1 MIRVKKNGL
10 YGYCDSKTGENVIP
24 CIYYEA
30 HRFREGSTW
39 VRKNRSGGWG
49 LISKDGKEL
58 TDYKY
63 QIIRFFESMPSFYG
77 VIDMEQHNEH
87 NIGLINNKGKIMI
100 PCIYKDVCVLQ
111 DEYMAYKDK
120 DGKEGV
126 ISINNEVIIPA
137 IYDDVYD
144 GSCTAIVAKK
154 GTKWGCIDYHNQTIL
169 PFDFDEVCI
178 IQDEPSVYSVRKN
191 GQYYIIDDD
200 GTTIDM
206 DCTDS
211 YSDKLALKIS
221 QYFYAKL
228 PSDVDVNIPIG
239 SKKNDMF
246 AVIISNEKYSEENIP
261 KVENARNDGRMF
273 KEYCSKT
280 LGLPNKNIRYVENGT
295 LNQMRSAV
303 NWVSDIVKAYNGKA
317 NILFYYA
324 GHGIPDENNSSSYLL
339 PADGFSSDV
348 RSAYPLHELYAQLG
362 NLPAKQI
369 TMFLDAC
376 FSGAQR
382 NGQMLS
388 SARGVAIKAKQ
399 ETANGNL
406 VVLTAAQGDETAYSY
421 EWKKH
426 GLFTYFLLKKMQ
438 ETDGNVS
445 LGELYNYIKDNVSQY
460 SIVENGK
467 SQTPSI
473 NVSPL
478 LGDAWKSFKLK

>member
-1 MIRVKKNGL
+1 
-10 YGYCDSKTGENVIP
+10 
-24 CIYYEA
+24 
-30 HRFREGSTW
+30 
-39 VRKNRSGGWG
+39 
-49 LISKDGKEL
+49 
-58 TDYKY
+58 
-63 QIIRFFESMPSFYG
+63 
-77 VIDMEQHNEH
+77 
-87 NIGLINNKGKIMI
+87 MI
-100 PCIYKDVCVLQ
+100 PCIYKDVNEFQ
-111 DEYMAYKDK
+111 DEYMEYEDK
-120 DGKEGV
+120 DGKKGI
-126 ISINNEVIIPA
+126 ISINNEVTIPA
-137 IYDDVYD
+137 IYDDLSREY
-144 GSCTAIVAKK
+144 CTAIAAKK
-154 GTKWGCIDYHNQTIL
+154 GTKWGCIDYHNKTIL
-169 PFDFDEVCI
+169 PFDFDEVRI
-178 IQDEPSVYSVRKN
+178 IQDEPYVYCVRKN
-191 GQYYIIDDD
+191 EQYYIIDDD

-206 DCTDS
+206 DCTS
-211 YSDKLALKIS
+211 HGGKLALKID
-221 QYFYAKL
+221 QYLYAKL
-228 PSDVDVNIPIG
+228 PSDVDVNIPIS

-273 KEYCSKT
+273 KEYCSKA
-280 LGLPNKNIRYVENGT
+280 LGMPNKNIRYIENGT

-303 NWVSDIVKAYNGKA
+303 NWVSDIAKAYNGKA

-324 GHGIPDENNSSSYLL
+324 GHGIPDESNSSSYLL

-399 ETANGNL
+399 EKANGNL
-406 VVLTAAQGDETAYSY
+406 IVLTAAQGDETAYSY
-421 EWKKH
+421 DGKKH

-438 ETDGNVS
+438 ETGGNVS

-478 LGDAWKSFKLK
+478 LGDAWESFKFK